1 MNRKMRLAI
10 ILKMVHP
17 KNLLNLRSG
26 WILSIKAIMI
36 TINNVR
42 ESMRLDRP
50 KL

>member
-1 MNRKMRLAI
+1 MNRKMRLAT
-10 ILKMVHP
+10 ILKMVYP
-17 KNLLNLRSG
+17 KNLLEVRSG

-42 ESMRLDRP
+42 ESMRLEKQ